1 MMPQQR
7 GSSQRAN
14 VAALLMVCL
23 MLSLPMTPLFS
34 PKSKVLEEEIDV
46 RSTGQSYDA
55 YEQPWAQY
63 GRTPTHN
70 FSMPIH
76 DPNGG
81 PGEGNVSD
89 VTSLASLVEPVVNW
103 QVFNSGDGSDAYG
116 SVIGDFSQSISAS
129 QAALERCGQG
139 TLFPVM
145 ISSTIVDG
153 SRESFLNI
161 ISGNDAKIAWR
172 VSLGVTEAIR
182 STPIIHDIDSDGFQE
197 IIAVYDTQG
206 ALNIDVWSPRLTCT
220 ESNWASSGHSNEL
233 LWSYSDSDVRI
244 GSPSPHFATANSDHK
259 AVTQPLL
266 ADLELDGT
274 PELVLA
280 VVDDPNDNPTPMVN
294 AYSLENVQPSDAEWS
309 VNLDRGTHPSD
320 PVWAQ
325 LDGSTTSVLLTTID
339 GNTGN
344 MWIWKIDGDSGSL
357 DWERVAIQG
366 TDSDS
371 DSPRLRLPGPV
382 ITQLDGDD
390 APEMVLTVPT
400 DPNGRTS
407 GNGARFIGMEITSTT
422 EVFNFRAQN
431 GYADAQPLPLDTD
444 EDGISDR
451 LCWVTWYSESSVS
464 FNRKGML
471 GCTDI
476 SDENPVTEWTRD
488 LQRGSGNDNDEI
500 AVSPPIWMDIDDEG
514 TPEIIVAFGRRV
526 WAFDGDTGASADIN
540 NEWSTPLNMPHRT
553 WTAPALAD
561 VDGDG
566 HIDLLVGDT
575 LVSNRG
581 PDFAPSSD
589 GRGLS
594 FNPAQADPGA
604 LVTVTAQFSNVG
616 TGEAD
621 DDLDAAIVMNGVE
634 LTRERFTESE
644 PVAPTAE
651 GGPQTFTAEFT
662 AELGLHEFELVLDV
676 NQNITE
682 QREDNNRAVAT
693 YQVVEP
699 HVAELD
705 GPIETTRINPGTTQT
720 LSVLLTATG
729 SRTADW
735 TLSYDDSNLPGDWTF
750 QPSSGSALSVE
761 LTPQVSQTV
770 DFDTSIPQDALG
782 DESGVVTFL
791 LSLNDD
797 VSVNTT
803 LQVPIE
809 VFRTRGLDMVGASGL
824 NSSMG
829 QGRPGTVAKS
839 WFMVENLG
847 NAVET
852 TTSIT
857 WTAPSWGGSP
867 SLHDANGNELFS
879 VNLQPGEEKEL
890 FAYLNTPVSTT
901 IGSSTET
908 TLTMCMGSGEEAL
921 CESLSISFT
930 AVEIAATPTHHR
942 TLPNHTLA
950 WQLDGELPSSG
961 QIQWNMAAA
970 AMIQPSWVWTT
981 TGDWNINGS
990 FLESTGVP
998 QSAVG
1003 GELQVYIPENAVP
1016 KRHAFF
1022 DQDVNE
1028 ANMQLNLT
1036 LQVLQIYR
1044 SNISLIEPT
1053 SENQGEALSLN
1064 VSEPHRFLLFLEN
1077 PGNGEDTFVLT
1088 ASIESPNHLS
1098 TPEIDFTF
1106 YDPQK
1111 TLGALSTGIGSVDVE
1126 LSEEI
1131 PALLPF
1137 TIRFTWTSLGGDL
1150 VAQSTTAHVQAAPS
1164 HEWHVDLLNQSSIE
1178 AAPGTSVQF
1187 DFNVT
1192 NRGNAPDRLTFLPL
1206 LNIVGYG
1213 NDTVLWTADEVS
1225 TSVVPIN
1232 QSTSL
1237 RFTLVVPL
1245 NTWAGTISEI
1255 SLQHVASTYVIGQTS
1270 VNVTVAEIYGWKL
1283 NLTGTDLEIDPAGQ
1297 NLTLELVHQGNGHEI
1312 PYFAKAGAGWNI
1324 TLPDAGDL
1332 VEPYGTTQFTVTVQP
1347 PEDAIA
1353 GEVGVMRIRI
1363 TGDNLNGKIV
1373 EEIPL
1378 RVGVAP
1384 QLDIDHRGT
1393 WNVNNLGGYPTAW
1406 IVNEGN
1412 DVALITLDVDGLPE
1426 GWTTQQGVQMV
1437 LAPGEVKGMPLSLT
1451 PAVDWNQQRFLLTIN
1466 VNHPILGTLPHNV
1479 EVEYSHLSF
1488 ASTPVIDSYIGTE
1501 HTFYVHDAAEEEL
1514 VLSATLELQRD
1525 NEQVTFTQPNDS
1537 GEVQIS
1543 YAGAST
1549 NGNLSLYIVARTY
1562 PDASASCDFI
1572 QNAFDELGRTSLTG
1586 SIGQCNLVAS
1596 EHEDLRAVLTLI
1608 TSDGE
1613 RILIDDDAWTV
1624 AAGDNATV
1632 NITLSD
1638 WNPQPGEFILMATMY
1653 DQFGRELDQSTQ
1665 AVVARAT
1672 EWNIGIN
1679 SLTSDGDI
1687 TVGIQRTGY
1696 SVLADAVCEL
1706 AVSAAGGWSSTYYV
1720 DVAYSDFAPVILI
1733 ENPGDIEKDE
1743 KITAVLSCSVPFD
1756 VDDDPED
1763 DTATTFYKPE
1773 SLLSVSSSDVEWI
1786 IGSAIVVMAIAW
1798 LSGIIRPRQEPAAPR
1813 QSLGPKTEI
1822 KASKKEETVDE
1833 IDDIQLEMDDTEEE
1847 EISVE
1852 FSQHDTLPVDDVTS
1866 TIEIIETEDAT
1877 VESNPSASGRLA
1889 SMRDELGENDVEER
1903 EGSIKDR
1910 MDQFFGR

>member
-1 MMPQQR
+1 
-7 GSSQRAN
+7 
-14 VAALLMVCL
+14 
-23 MLSLPMTPLFS
+23 
-34 PKSKVLEEEIDV
+34 
-46 RSTGQSYDA
+46 
-55 YEQPWAQY
+55 
-63 GRTPTHN
+63 
-70 FSMPIH
+70 
-76 DPNGG
+76 
-81 PGEGNVSD
+81 
-89 VTSLASLVEPVVNW
+89 
-103 QVFNSGDGSDAYG
+103 
-116 SVIGDFSQSISAS
+116 
-129 QAALERCGQG
+129 
-139 TLFPVM
+139 
-145 ISSTIVDG
+145 
-153 SRESFLNI
+153 
-161 ISGNDAKIAWR
+161 
-172 VSLGVTEAIR
+172 
-182 STPIIHDIDSDGFQE
+182 
-197 IIAVYDTQG
+197 
-206 ALNIDVWSPRLTCT
+206 DVWSPRLTCT

-233 LWSYSDSDVRI
+233 LWSYSDADVRI

-294 AYSLENVQPSDAEWS
+294 AYALENLQPSDAEWS

-407 GNGARFIGMEITSTT
+407 GNGARYIGMEITSTT

-682 QREDNNRAVAT
+682 QREDNNRAVAS
-693 YQVVEP
+693 YHVVEP

-720 LSVLLTATG
+720 LSVQLTATG

-735 TLSYDDSNLPGDWTF
+735 TLTYDDSNLPGDWTF

-770 DFDTSIPQDALG
+770 EFDTSIPQDALG

-809 VFRTRGLDMVGASGL
+809 VFRTRGLDMVGATGL

-890 FAYLNTPVSTT
+890 FAHLNTPVSTT

-970 AMIQPSWVWTT
+970 AMIQPSWIWTT
-981 TGDWNINGS
+981 TGDW
-990 FLESTGVP
+990 
-998 QSAVG
+998 
-1003 GELQVYIPENAVP
+1003 
-1016 KRHAFF
+1016 
-1022 DQDVNE
+1022 
-1028 ANMQLNLT
+1028 
-1036 LQVLQIYR
+1036 
-1044 SNISLIEPT
+1044 
-1053 SENQGEALSLN
+1053 
-1064 VSEPHRFLLFLEN
+1064 
-1077 PGNGEDTFVLT
+1077 
-1088 ASIESPNHLS
+1088 
-1098 TPEIDFTF
+1098 
-1106 YDPQK
+1106 
-1111 TLGALSTGIGSVDVE
+1111 
-1126 LSEEI
+1126 
-1131 PALLPF
+1131 
-1137 TIRFTWTSLGGDL
+1137 
-1150 VAQSTTAHVQAAPS
+1150 
-1164 HEWHVDLLNQSSIE
+1164 
-1178 AAPGTSVQF
+1178 
-1187 DFNVT
+1187 
-1192 NRGNAPDRLTFLPL
+1192 
-1206 LNIVGYG
+1206 
-1213 NDTVLWTADEVS
+1213 
-1225 TSVVPIN
+1225 
-1232 QSTSL
+1232 
-1237 RFTLVVPL
+1237 
-1245 NTWAGTISEI
+1245 
-1255 SLQHVASTYVIGQTS
+1255 
-1270 VNVTVAEIYGWKL
+1270 
-1283 NLTGTDLEIDPAGQ
+1283 
-1297 NLTLELVHQGNGHEI
+1297 
-1312 PYFAKAGAGWNI
+1312 
-1324 TLPDAGDL
+1324 
-1332 VEPYGTTQFTVTVQP
+1332 
-1347 PEDAIA
+1347 
-1353 GEVGVMRIRI
+1353 
-1363 TGDNLNGKIV
+1363 
-1373 EEIPL
+1373 
-1378 RVGVAP
+1378 
-1384 QLDIDHRGT
+1384 
-1393 WNVNNLGGYPTAW
+1393 
-1406 IVNEGN
+1406 
-1412 DVALITLDVDGLPE
+1412 
-1426 GWTTQQGVQMV
+1426 
-1437 LAPGEVKGMPLSLT
+1437 
-1451 PAVDWNQQRFLLTIN
+1451 
-1466 VNHPILGTLPHNV
+1466 
-1479 EVEYSHLSF
+1479 
-1488 ASTPVIDSYIGTE
+1488 
-1501 HTFYVHDAAEEEL
+1501 
-1514 VLSATLELQRD
+1514 
-1525 NEQVTFTQPNDS
+1525 
-1537 GEVQIS
+1537 
-1543 YAGAST
+1543 
-1549 NGNLSLYIVARTY
+1549 
-1562 PDASASCDFI
+1562 
-1572 QNAFDELGRTSLTG
+1572 
-1586 SIGQCNLVAS
+1586 
-1596 EHEDLRAVLTLI
+1596 
-1608 TSDGE
+1608 
-1613 RILIDDDAWTV
+1613 
-1624 AAGDNATV
+1624 
-1632 NITLSD
+1632 
-1638 WNPQPGEFILMATMY
+1638 
-1653 DQFGRELDQSTQ
+1653 
-1665 AVVARAT
+1665 
-1672 EWNIGIN
+1672 
-1679 SLTSDGDI
+1679 
-1687 TVGIQRTGY
+1687 
-1696 SVLADAVCEL
+1696 
-1706 AVSAAGGWSSTYYV
+1706 
-1720 DVAYSDFAPVILI
+1720 
-1733 ENPGDIEKDE
+1733 
-1743 KITAVLSCSVPFD
+1743 
-1756 VDDDPED
+1756 
-1763 DTATTFYKPE
+1763 
-1773 SLLSVSSSDVEWI
+1773 
-1786 IGSAIVVMAIAW
+1786 
-1798 LSGIIRPRQEPAAPR
+1798 
-1813 QSLGPKTEI
+1813 
-1822 KASKKEETVDE
+1822 
-1833 IDDIQLEMDDTEEE
+1833 
-1847 EISVE
+1847 
-1852 FSQHDTLPVDDVTS
+1852 
-1866 TIEIIETEDAT
+1866 
-1877 VESNPSASGRLA
+1877 
-1889 SMRDELGENDVEER
+1889 
-1903 EGSIKDR
+1903 
-1910 MDQFFGR
+1910 

>member
-14 VAALLMVCL
+14 GAALLMVCL
-23 MLSLPMTPLFS
+23 MLTLPITPLFS
-34 PKSKVLEEEIDV
+34 SQPEVLADEPYIHM
-46 RSTGQSYDA
+46 TGQTYDA
-55 YEQPWAQY
+55 YDQPWPQY

-70 FSMPIH
+70 FSMPNH

-89 VTSLASLVEPVVNW
+89 VTSLASLVNPVVNW

-129 QAALERCGQG
+129 QAAVERCGQG

-145 ISSTIVDG
+145 ISSTITDG

-182 STPIIHDIDSDGFQE
+182 STPIIHDIDADGFQE
-197 IIAVYDTQG
+197 IIVVYDTQG

-220 ESNWASSGHSNEL
+220 ESNWATSGHSNEL
-233 LWSYSDSDVRI
+233 LWSYTDAEVRI

-266 ADLELDGT
+266 ADLELDGS

-280 VVDDPNDNPTPMVN
+280 VVDDPSDNPTPMVH
-294 AYSLENVQPSDAEWS
+294 AYALQNLQPSGAEWS

-357 DWERVAIQG
+357 DWERVAVQG

-390 APEMVLTVPT
+390 APEMILTVPT

-444 EDGISDR
+444 DDGISDR
-451 LCWVTWYSESSVS
+451 LCWVTWYSESTVS

-553 WTAPALAD
+553 WSAPALAD

-566 HIDLLVGDT
+566 NIDLLVGDT

-589 GRGLS
+589 NRGLS

-621 DDLDAAIVMNGVE
+621 DDLDAAIIMNGVE

-644 PVAPTAE
+644 PVAPSAE

-662 AELGLHEFELVLDV
+662 AELGLHVFELVLDI

-682 QREDNNRAVAT
+682 QREDNNRAAAS
-693 YQVVEP
+693 YLVVEP
-699 HVAELD
+699 HVAELA

-720 LSVLLTATG
+720 LSVQLTATG
-729 SRTADW
+729 SQIAEW
-735 TLSYDDSNLPGDWTF
+735 TLTYDDSNLPADWTF
-750 QPSSGSALSVE
+750 QPSSGTVLSTE

-770 DFDTSIPQDALG
+770 EFDTSVPIDALG
-782 DESGVVTFL
+782 DESGVVSFL
-791 LSLNDD
+791 LSLNTDA
-797 VSVNTT
+797 SINTT

-824 NSSMG
+824 NASMG

-857 WTAPSWGGSP
+857 WTAPTWGGSP

-879 VNLQPGEEKEL
+879 INLQPGEEKEL
-890 FAYLNTPVSTT
+890 FAYLDTPVGTT
-901 IGSSTET
+901 VGTSTET

-921 CESLSISFT
+921 CESLSIHFM
-930 AVEIAATPTHHR
+930 AVEIAAHPSHHR
-942 TLPNHTLA
+942 TLPNHTIA
-950 WQLDGELPSSG
+950 WQLDGELPNSG
-961 QIQWNMAAA
+961 KVQWNMAAA
-970 AMIQPSWVWTT
+970 GMSQPNWVWTA
-981 TGDWNINGS
+981 TGDWTINGS
-990 FLESTGVP
+990 YLESSGVP
-998 QSAVG
+998 QSAIG
-1003 GELQVYIPENAVP
+1003 GELRVYVPENAVP
-1016 KRHAFF
+1016 KRHVFVDKDASEP
-1022 DQDVNE
+1022 DME
-1028 ANMQLNLT
+1028 LNIT
-1036 LQVLQIYR
+1036 VQVLQVYR
-1044 SNISLIEPT
+1044 SNISLIQPGPT
-1053 SENQGEALSLN
+1053 AEGNALSLN

-1088 ASIESPNHLS
+1088 AEVESPNHAS
-1098 TPEIDFTF
+1098 TPEVDFTF
-1106 YDPQK
+1106 YDPEK

-1137 TIRFTWTSLGGDL
+1137 TIRFTWSSQGDES
-1150 VAQSTTAHVQAAPS
+1150 VSQSALAYIQAAPS
-1164 HEWHVDLLNQSSIE
+1164 HEWDVDLLNQSSVE
-1178 AAPGTSVQF
+1178 AIPGSDVHF
-1187 DFNVT
+1187 EFNVT
-1192 NRGNAPDRLTFLPL
+1192 NRGNAPDSLNLVPV
-1206 LNIVGYG
+1206 LNIIGLG
-1213 NDTVLWTADEVS
+1213 NDTITWSADEVN

-1232 QSTSL
+1232 ESTSI
-1237 RFTLVVPL
+1237 RFTLEVPL
-1245 NTWAGTISEI
+1245 LTWAGTIGEVT
-1255 SLQHVASTYVIGQTS
+1255 LQHVASTYVIGETS

-1283 NLTGTDLEIDPAGQ
+1283 NLTGTDLEVDPEGQ
-1297 NLTLELVHQGNGHEI
+1297 NLTLELIHEGNGHEI

-1324 TLPDAGDL
+1324 TLPNAGDV
-1332 VEPYGTTQFTVTVQP
+1332 VEPYGTTSFTVFVQP
-1347 PEDAIA
+1347 PENAIA

-1363 TGDNLNGKIV
+1363 TGDDLNGKIV

-1378 RVGVAP
+1378 RVGAAP
-1384 QLDIDHRGT
+1384 QLEIDHRGA
-1393 WNVNNLGGYPTAW
+1393 WNVNTAGGYPTAW
-1406 IVNEGN
+1406 IVNQGN
-1412 DVALITLDVDGLPE
+1412 DVALITLDVNGLPD
-1426 GWTTQQGVQMV
+1426 GWTTQQGSQVV
-1437 LAPGEVKGMPLSLT
+1437 LAPGEVKGMPLSLV

-1466 VNHPILGTLPHNV
+1466 VNHPILGTIPHDI
-1479 EVEYSHLSF
+1479 EVEYSELSF
-1488 ASTPVIDSYIGTE
+1488 ATTPVIDSYIGTE
-1501 HTFYVHDAAEEEL
+1501 HTFLLHDTGSETLA
-1514 VLSATLELQRD
+1514 LSASLDLQRE
-1525 NEQVTFTQPNDS
+1525 NEKVTFIQPSDS
-1537 GEVQIS
+1537 GEIKIAYS
-1543 YAGAST
+1543 GAST
-1549 NGNLSLYIVARTY
+1549 TGNLSLYLVARTY
-1562 PDASASCDFI
+1562 PDALASCEFNDNVFG
-1572 QNAFDELGRTSLTG
+1572 DLGRIALSG
-1586 SIGQCNLVAS
+1586 SIGQCELTAS
-1596 EHEDLRAVLTLI
+1596 EYEDLRAVLTLI
-1608 TSDGE
+1608 TSEGE
-1613 RILIDDDAWTV
+1613 RILIDEDAWTV
-1624 AAGDNATV
+1624 SAGDNDTV
-1632 NITLSD
+1632 NITLSE
-1638 WNPQPGEFILMATMY
+1638 WTPNPGEFILMATMY
-1653 DQFGRELDQSTQ
+1653 DQFGRELAQTSQ
-1665 AVVARAT
+1665 ALISRAT
-1672 EWNIGIN
+1672 NWNIGIN

-1696 SVLADAVCEL
+1696 NILAQAVCEL
-1706 AVSAAGGWSSTYYV
+1706 TVSSTGGWSGTYYV

-1756 VDDDPED
+1756 IDDDPED
-1763 DTATTFYKPE
+1763 DSATTFYKPE
-1773 SLLSVSSSDVEWI
+1773 SLLSVSSTDVEWI
-1786 IGSAIVVMAIAW
+1786 IGSAIIVMAIAW
-1798 LSGIIRPRQEPAAPR
+1798 LSGLIRPRQDGLTRPSP
-1813 QSLGPKTEI
+1813 S
-1822 KASKKEETVDE
+1822 KEEDATTSKTQETVE
-1833 IDDIQLEMDDTEEE
+1833 EVDDIQVQSDPNDEN
-1847 EISVE
+1847 EIAVE
-1852 FSQHDTLPVDDVTS
+1852 FSEDLTPIDDVTS
-1866 TIEIIETEDAT
+1866 TIEVIDAP
-1877 VESNPSASGRLA
+1877 EQQIDSDPSASGRLA
-1889 SMRDELGENDVEER
+1889 SMRDELDDQSIEER
-1903 EGSIKDR
+1903 EGSIEDR
-1910 MDQFFGR
+1910 MNQFFGR